1 MQIVDSTFSFC
12 VIDTQS
18 QRCLLL
24 ESYQL
29 PNSPDKSL
37 KDQLKSIFED
47 HHFLMAGF
55 WKTVK
60 ISTYNKQFSF
70 VPYPLFD
77 ESAIDS
83 YLQVVAPFD
92 SENESIYHYK
102 HELPE
107 SVNVF
112 AVNSDLID
120 WIKAFYPPERIKVIH
135 QTSALIQ
142 AVMKDHQSMSLKSM
156 YLLVYKNF
164 FTLVVKNENSLEY
177 CNVFSYSS
185 AEELYF
191 YLIFITS
198 TLNIN
203 RKTTKLLI
211 FGDIDKDSELF
222 GKISEQFKF
231 ISFGNKPSYL
241 KYGYVFDEISDHYFF
256 DLFSI
261 YLC

>member
-1 MQIVDSTFSFC
+1 
-12 VIDTQS
+12 
-18 QRCLLL
+18 
-24 ESYQL
+24 
-29 PNSPDKSL
+29 
-37 KDQLKSIFED
+37 
-47 HHFLMAGF
+47 
-55 WKTVK
+55 
-60 ISTYNKQFSF
+60 
-70 VPYPLFD
+70 
-77 ESAIDS
+77 
-83 YLQVVAPFD
+83 
-92 SENESIYHYK
+92 
-102 HELPE
+102 
-107 SVNVF
+107 
-112 AVNSDLID
+112 
-120 WIKAFYPPERIKVIH
+120 
-135 QTSALIQ
+135 
-142 AVMKDHQSMSLKSM
+142 
-156 YLLVYKNF
+156 
-164 FTLVVKNENSLEY
+164 LVVKNENSLEY